1 MKQVR
6 LGAAGL
12 HVSSICL
19 GMLSFAN
26 DAKRAWV
33 LDDAA
38 AEPIVKAAIEA
49 GITFFDTA
57 DGYSDGESERATGRL
72 LKKLI
77 SRDEMVV
84 ATKVYFEM
92 TPGPNGRGLSR
103 KHIMSA
109 IDASLTRLGMDYVD
123 LYQIHRWDPNT
134 PAEETMKALHDVV
147 QSGKARYIGA
157 STMCAW
163 EFAKAQRVA
172 AANGWTEFV
181 SMQNHYN
188 LLYREEER
196 EMIPQCIDQGVAVN
210 PWSPFA
216 RGLLT
221 GTWTREAGRG
231 TARAGDDPVADSFYG
246 DLDLFWPVIER
257 LQTVAAERGLPPAQ
271 VALAWLLHKPG
282 VTAPV
287 IGATKPHH
295 VSDAAAAAELAL
307 TPDEVARLEAPY
319 SPLPVIGHGVPPGA
333 RT

>member
-6 LGAAGL
+6 LGATGL
-12 HVSSICL
+12 HVSTICL
-19 GMLSFAN
+19 GMLSFAH

-33 LDDAA
+33 LDDAV
-38 AEPIVKAAIEA
+38 AEPIVKAAIDA

-57 DGYSDGESERATGRL
+57 DSYSGGESELATGRL

-77 SRDEMVV
+77 SRDEMVLS
-84 ATKVYFEM
+84 TKVYFDM

-103 KHIMSA
+103 KHIMAA
-109 IDASLTRLGMDYVD
+109 IDASLMRLDMDYVD
-123 LYQIHRWDPNT
+123 IYQIHRWDWST
-134 PAEETMKALHDVV
+134 PAEETMRALHDVV

-221 GTWTREAGRG
+221 GTWTREKGRG
-231 TARAGDDPVADSFYG
+231 TARSGDDPVADSFYG
-246 DLDLFWPVIER
+246 ELDLFWPVIER
-257 LQTVAAERGLPPAQ
+257 LQAVAAERGLPPAQ
-271 VALAWLLHKPG
+271 IALAWLLHKPG

-295 VSDAAAAAELAL
+295 VSDAVAAASLVL
-307 TPDEVARLEAPY
+307 TPEEIARLEEPY
-319 SPLPVIGHGVPPGA
+319 SPLPVIGHGVPAGA